1 MEDMLDRVRALLPSS
16 EEKRMFGGVGFMVDG
31 AMVCAV
37 SPRGVMVRVD
47 RDEQDELVLQDGVSP
62 MVMGE
67 RRSRTWVSVTHEA
80 LADDAEL
87 ETWVERGSAA
97 ARATNA

>member
-1 MEDMLDRVRALLPSS
+1 MEDTLDRVRALLPTS

-47 RDEQDELVLQDGVSP
+47 RDEQDELVEQDGVER
-62 MVMGE
+62 MVMGQ
-67 RRSRTWVSVTHEA
+67 RTSRTWVSLTHEL
-80 LADDAEL
+80 LADDTEL
-87 ETWVERGSAA
+87 GTWMERGSAA
-97 ARATNA
+97 TRAASG